1 VPVRLGA
8 ALLAE
13 FIGTFA
19 LTFVGILAIQNVAGG
34 DAKINLLLVA
44 LAHGII
50 LSTMITATMPTSGGH
65 LNPAVTFGF
74 LITGKIKP
82 PAAISYIVIQL
93 LGSTVAAL
101 AVYALGGANSKAM
114 QVVAAGTPA
123 LNTGVTA
130 WAAVLAEIIATG
142 LLVIAVWGS
151 AADPRARDVGGFA
164 IGLTVA
170 ADILAIGPITGASMN
185 PARSFGPTLVAGF
198 SQYSG
203 LWKTHWVYWV
213 GPLVGAGIAALAY
226 HLILWPRDTRRGI
239 DPGAVDVPPTQ
250 RPSA

>member
-19 LTFVGILAIQNVAGG
+19 LTFVGMLAISHAGAGNVG
-34 DAKINLLLVA
+34 LLVVA
-44 LAHGII
+44 LAHGLI
-50 LSTMITATMPTSGGH
+50 LSTMVTAAMPTSGGH
-65 LNPAVTFGF
+65 FNPAVTFGF
-74 LITGKIKP
+74 LITGKIKA
-82 PAAISYIVIQL
+82 PAAVSYIVIQL
-93 LGSTVAAL
+93 LGSTVAAM
-101 AVYALGGANSKAM
+101 AVYALANGDMA
-114 QVVAAGTPA
+114 VVANGTPQFGE
-123 LNTGVTA
+123 GVRVSS
-130 WAAVLAEIIATG
+130 AVLAEIIATG